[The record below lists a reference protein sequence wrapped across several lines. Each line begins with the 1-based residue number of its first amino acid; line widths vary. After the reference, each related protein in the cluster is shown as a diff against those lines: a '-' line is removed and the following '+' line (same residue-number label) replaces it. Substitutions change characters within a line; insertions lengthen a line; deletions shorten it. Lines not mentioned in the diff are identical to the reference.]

1 MAAETRAPMALKTL
15 GLLKAPGRARL
26 WAKRE
31 GKVNQCR
38 QPILRQTGSPVA
50 QIAIIRN
57 P

>member
-1 MAAETRAPMALKTL
+1 MALKTL

>member
-1 MAAETRAPMALKTL
+1 MAETRAPMALKTF
-15 GLLKAPGRARL
+15 GLFKAPGRARL
-26 WAKRE
+26 WSKHE

-38 QPILRQTGSPVA
+38 QQSWAKQAA